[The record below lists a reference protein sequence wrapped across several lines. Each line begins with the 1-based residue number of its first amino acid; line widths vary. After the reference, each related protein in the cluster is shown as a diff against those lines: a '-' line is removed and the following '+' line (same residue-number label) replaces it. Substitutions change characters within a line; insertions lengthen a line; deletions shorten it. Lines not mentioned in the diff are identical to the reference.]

1 MLVPKVDELKNIII
15 EYATHVETMIDKS
28 LRGLVEKNTA
38 LLGEVINED
47 EAKTNDYDS
56 RVDKLCTEI
65 IAQFEPLAGD
75 LRAMLMFLKM
85 NKDLERMGDHA
96 VNIAESAAI
105 LVSQPAMDSFVKISQ
120 MAAESVRM
128 FKDSFRAFVTENIQL
143 ANEVCERDSIVDDL
157 GDKLLK
163 EAIAIMK
170 KDPKTIQQALHLIR
184 ISHNLERIA
193 DLSTNICEEVIYI
206 VEGKD
211 IKHHHDI

>member
-1 MLVPKVDELKNIII
+1 M
-15 EYATHVETMIDKS
+15 
-28 LRGLVEKNTA
+28 A

-65 IAQFEPLAGD
+65 IAQFEPLASD
-75 LRAMLMFLKM
+75 LRAMLMFFKM

-143 ANEVCERDSIVDDL
+143 ANEVCERDTIVDDL